1 MLNKFQT
8 GLFPFQSTSFLPL
21 GVITS
26 IWYFICSVSMYV
38 SPIQSFL
45 KIQMIL
51 IFFYNLFL
59 LYRIVDVYYNKQ
71 MRNFPWVKY
80 IPQVIRQYK
89 LFYHGIYNSEVI
101 LTIYRY
107 SNSLWCFFYS
117 KKDNSYLPIKHI
129 LFEHNGVQHIM
140 CCVFPSYVGSFS
152 GLSICEY
159 PLWHSLTFI

>member
-1 MLNKFQT
+1 
-8 GLFPFQSTSFLPL
+8 
-21 GVITS
+21 
-26 IWYFICSVSMYV
+26 
-38 SPIQSFL
+38 
-45 KIQMIL
+45 
-51 IFFYNLFL
+51 
-59 LYRIVDVYYNKQ
+59 

-140 CCVFPSYVGSFS
+140 CCVFSVLCWQFLWIVHLWMPPVAFSNIYLMKKNSLCTISPVVSWQLCSFS
-152 GLSICEY
+152 AGNKNYIFIEYIIQRGLNNLYIQPERLYIKLFAVNVQCQER
-159 PLWHSLTFI
+159 